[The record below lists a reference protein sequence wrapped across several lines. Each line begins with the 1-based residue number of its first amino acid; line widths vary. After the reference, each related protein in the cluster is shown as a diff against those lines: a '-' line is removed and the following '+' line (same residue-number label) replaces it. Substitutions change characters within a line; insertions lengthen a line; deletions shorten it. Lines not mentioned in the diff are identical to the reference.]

1 MSFSIGQ
8 ASIGQ
13 ISIEQI
19 RADFPLL
26 SREVNAQPLAYLDSA
41 ASAQKPQIVI
51 DRELNFYRE
60 GYAAVHRGHSYLER
74 RSDCAD
80 GSGAQSGCWLY

>member
-1 MSFSIGQ
+1 MSISIGQ

-26 SREVNAQPLAYLDSA
+26 SREVNGQPLAYLDSA

-51 DRELNFYRE
+51 DRELNF
-60 GYAAVHRGHSYLER
+60 
-74 RSDCAD
+74 
-80 GSGAQSGCWLY
+80 